1 MGGCCPDRDNPEFQR
16 TMKRLGLVC
25 VIVLAVFFW
34 LSLRASSP
42 SRDTHAA
49 LPARQPFFH
58 TALQYIERIRIHH
71 YLAYLRSLSSHQDH
85 PGLPM
90 PRQDPDRG

>member
-16 TMKRLGLVC
+16 NMKLLALMC

-34 LSLRASSP
+34 VSLRTSSP
-42 SRDTHAA
+42 SRETHVA
-49 LPARQPFFH
+49 LPRSQSFFH

-71 YLAYLRSLSSHQDH
+71 HIAYLRSISSREDH
-85 PGLPM
+85 LRLPM
-90 PRQDPDRG
+90 PRQDLDRG